1 MGGRDSQL
9 VSELGGG
16 DLTTKKMRMR
26 MMILIIMG
34 DDRQTPS
41 IIHIERLRRRR
52 RWSSG
57 IWGAPTN
64 QESQNFEEMLLP
76 YY

>member
-16 DLTTKKMRMR
+16 DLTTKKMRR

-41 IIHIERLRRRR
+41 IIHI
-52 RWSSG
+52 
-57 IWGAPTN
+57 
-64 QESQNFEEMLLP
+64 
-76 YY
+76 